1 MITNTDAEIKVRRK
15 PVTLTIR
22 EDIMR
27 DAKSLSLNA
36 SKAAEAGIAEALRK
50 ARGERW
56 LAENRDAILAYNT
69 EIEARGVAIQPLWDE
84 SDR

>member
-1 MITNTDAEIKVRRK
+1 MITNTDTDMKARRK

-56 LAENRDAILAYNT
+56 LVENREAILAYNA
-69 EIEARGVAIQPLWDE
+69 EIEARGVAIPPLWDDP
-84 SDR
+84 DR